1 MKKHIALLGIG
12 SILLSG
18 LLTGCNQKPTPI
30 TEGTISGLRW
40 VAPSSGDGEY
50 TLSGVGKAIVSKQF
64 RGDVDMYGVLY
75 PTCLEVRFVGDS
87 GSHVQIIPM
96 SQIIWLEFGDG
107 GVAIDKK

>member
-1 MKKHIALLGIG
+1 MKKYIALLGIG

-18 LLTGCNQKPTPI
+18 FLTGCNQKPTPI

-40 VAPSSGDGEY
+40 VAPAGGDGEY
-50 TLSGVGKAIVSKQF
+50 TLCGVGKAIVSKQF

-75 PTCLEVRFVGDS
+75 PTCLEVRFVRD
-87 GSHVQIIPM
+87 SHVQIIPM
-96 SQIIWLEFGDG
+96 SQITWLEFGDG

>member
-18 LLTGCNQKPTPI
+18 FLTGCNQKPAPI
-30 TEGTISGLRW
+30 TEGTISELRW
-40 VAPSSGDGEY
+40 DAPDGGY
-50 TLSGVGKAIVSKQF
+50 TLRRVDKAIVGKKF

-87 GSHVQIIPM
+87 HVQVIPM
-96 SQIIWLEFGDG
+96 SQITWLEFGDG

>member
-1 MKKHIALLGIG
+1 MKRHIALLGIG

-18 LLTGCNQKPTPI
+18 FLTGCNQKPTPI
-30 TEGTISGLRW
+30 TEGTISELRW
-40 VAPSSGDGEY
+40 DAPDGGY
-50 TLSGVGKAIVSKQF
+50 TLRRVDKAIVGKKF

-87 GSHVQIIPM
+87 HVQVIPM
-96 SQIIWLEFGDG
+96 SQITWLEFGDG